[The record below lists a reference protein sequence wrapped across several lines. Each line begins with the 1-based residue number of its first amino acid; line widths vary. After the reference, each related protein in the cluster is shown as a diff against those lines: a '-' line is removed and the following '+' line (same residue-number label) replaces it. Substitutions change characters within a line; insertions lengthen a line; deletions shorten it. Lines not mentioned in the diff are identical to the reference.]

1 MAELPDQVYATK
13 MRAEMQVDNLNCLEK
28 TQTIKSCEGGF
39 QEYNRALDLGAGQ
52 LCLL

>member
-1 MAELPDQVYATK
+1 MAELPDQVYVTK

-39 QEYNRALDLGAGQ
+39 QDYNRALDLGAGQ
-52 LCLL
+52 LCLS